1 MSEQREFQHNSVS
14 SPIVTG
20 AVGLVLVGAIVLL
33 IHYWPFSRD
42 RVSQALKQVLPT
54 DLAINHFH
62 TTYFP
67 HPGCV
72 VEGISFR
79 QSSVDQGPTRL
90 VVIQKLTIQANYWDM
105 LIRPHHIYR
114 ILLDG
119 LNIHLPPIG
128 SNNGFGGAKFS
139 FGNSTTTIGEI
150 FANEAVLEI
159 DRSAGPSLK
168 FDVHELSLEFV
179 GANSA
184 MSYRLA
190 MRNPLPP
197 GEIHSNGTF
206 GPWRSD
212 APGQTSM
219 SGSFNFDQADLGVFG
234 GIAGLLSSKGSFT
247 GTLNHIVVRG
257 GADLP
262 NFEVTKSQHPV
273 HLATLFTVL
282 VDGLNGDVRIQ
293 DIQASFLR
301 TSIEAKGDIVGR
313 PGLPRKWTTLDLSAE
328 DGRIED
334 ILWLFVTKK
343 HSPMSG
349 VTSFRLHLTIPPEGR
364 RFMQEVRL
372 TGDFGVGAGQFR
384 PKTQQRVDKL
394 SDTSRGEKS
403 PQNSEPSPEDVISDL
418 NGHIELQNAI
428 ATFSDLSF
436 TVPGA
441 AANLSGTYGLL
452 DQKIDFR
459 GTLKMDAKVQQTT
472 SGVKLLFARA
482 FAPMFN
488 KKKGSE
494 IPIEMDGTFSRPH
507 FGIDLIPKK

>member
-1 MSEQREFQHNSVS
+1 M
-14 SPIVTG
+14 VTG
-20 AVGLVLVGAIVLL
+20 AVGLVLVGAVVLL

-54 DLAINHFH
+54 DLAINHFR

-72 VEGISFR
+72 VEGISFGE
-79 QSSVDQGPTRL
+79 SSMDQGPARL
-90 VVIQKLTIQANYWDM
+90 VVIQKLTVQANYWDM

-119 LNIHLPPIG
+119 VNIHLPPIG
-128 SNNGFGGAKFS
+128 SNNGSGGAKFS

-150 FANEAVLEI
+150 FAHEAVLEI

-168 FDVHELSLEFV
+168 FDIRELRLESV

-184 MSYRLA
+184 ISYRLA

-219 SGSFNFDQADLGVFG
+219 WGSFNFDQADLGVFG

-301 TSIEAKGDIVGR
+301 TSIEAKG
-313 PGLPRKWTTLDLSAE
+313 
-328 DGRIED
+328 
-334 ILWLFVTKK
+334 
-343 HSPMSG
+343 
-349 VTSFRLHLTIPPEGR
+349 
-364 RFMQEVRL
+364 
-372 TGDFGVGAGQFR
+372 
-384 PKTQQRVDKL
+384 
-394 SDTSRGEKS
+394 
-403 PQNSEPSPEDVISDL
+403 
-418 NGHIELQNAI
+418 
-428 ATFSDLSF
+428 
-436 TVPGA
+436 
-441 AANLSGTYGLL
+441 
-452 DQKIDFR
+452 
-459 GTLKMDAKVQQTT
+459 
-472 SGVKLLFARA
+472 
-482 FAPMFN
+482 
-488 KKKGSE
+488 
-494 IPIEMDGTFSRPH
+494 
-507 FGIDLIPKK
+507 